1 MPLFHVTVREH
12 TYTGRFYHDVVQ
24 AGSFQQA
31 LQLAAGHAA
40 EPQPPAAPP
49 QREFNVEATEHPP
62 AGHAAA
68 PQPPAAPP
76 QRGFNVAVTEHAP
89 AGRSYTDVVQA
100 GSFQQALQL
109 AAERASVPH
118 PPPVSA
124 PQPGA
129 AVRPRCAD
137 VWVYSLLR
145 CELAE
150 GHDPPHM
157 AVAPG
162 YRRPVRWVRD
172 HRGLAHALPEPA
184 GQPSAMSLATQLP
197 PAPEGESPQVP
208 PAGGDEAARQ
218 YQRALGIFERLGDQA
233 GMADSYG
240 RLGNVAYLRGDY
252 DEAARQYQR
261 ALGIFERLG
270 DQAGMADSYGRL
282 GNVAYLRGDYDEAA
296 RQYQRALGIFE
307 RLGNVDKT
315 GDGTT

>member
-40 EPQPPAAPP
+40 EPQPPAAQP

-62 AGHAAA
+62 TGRPDRDVTPAKPCEQAQHPAAGHAAA

-129 AVRPRCAD
+129 AVGPRCAD

-184 GQPSAMSLATQLP
+184 GQPSAMSQATQLP

-218 YQRALGIFERLGDQA
+218 HR
-233 GMADSYG
+233 
-240 RLGNVAYLRGDY
+240 
-252 DEAARQYQR
+252 R

-315 GDGTT
+315 GDGTA